1 MNAPALHATTAL
13 RQLRG
18 VGFGPSV
25 EGEAIVSSQG
35 FNARYDLDRVK
46 GVFSRPG
53 HDHFGLSPAGKIY
66 IFTTPKGGI
75 ATSWALL
82 DLQER
87 GLAPLALVCQRA
99 NPVVIQGAV
108 LAGMALLDRFDH
120 DPVQF
125 VRTGDRVRL
134 TPATGLLQIL

>member
-1 MNAPALHATTAL
+1 MSTPESMGHSSL
-13 RQLRG
+13 RQLQG

-25 EGEAIVSSQG
+25 EGEAIVSRQG
-35 FNARYDLDRVK
+35 FNARYDLDRDQ

-82 DLQER
+82 DLQQR

-108 LAGMALLDRFDH
+108 LAGMALLDRFDQ